1 MGMTCCDKCWERPC
15 VCGHEAKEKT
25 KLRKEFYNSMTSAK
39 DAELRDQIAGSCRV
53 VQRHVEGIVTDA
65 CSIMRMP
72 PYKTEAEDAL
82 NQSERVLLLA
92 LKAIRKAKEQMGK
105 KELEKIA
112 S

>member
-1 MGMTCCDKCWERPC
+1 MST
-15 VCGHEAKEKT
+15 A
-25 KLRKEFYNSMTSAK
+25 N
-39 DAELRDQIAGSCRV
+39 DAELREQIAGSCRV
-53 VQRHVEGIVTDA
+53 INRHIEGIVIDA

-82 NQSERVLLLA
+82 NQSERILLLA
-92 LKAIRKAKEQMGK
+92 LKAIRKAKEQMGR